1 MLNIR
6 ADSRQSKHSS
16 VSPQSTLSREK
27 SEKRK
32 HGGRV
37 VATEKA
43 VGCQAKIFTIC
54 LLRENNGSISDKA
67 SRFVLTDKRF
77 AAYNVHGECC
87 LVIIICS
94 IMKFLIVAINELNF
108 VSKQLHTAFFIQYAC
123 FVKAMCEVSS
133 FGGIVLENTSK

>member
-1 MLNIR
+1 MPIR
-6 ADSRQSKHSS
+6 AKTKHSCIG
-16 VSPQSTLSREK
+16 PQSTLSVK
-27 SEKRK
+27 NSEKKK

-54 LLRENNGSISDKA
+54 MLRENNGSTSDKA

-108 VSKQLHTAFFIQYAC
+108 VSKQLHTAFFI
-123 FVKAMCEVSS
+123 
-133 FGGIVLENTSK
+133 